1 MRRLAPILV
10 AVAALLVPA
19 PVSAA
24 TGYDI
29 SYPQC
34 GRGFPPPLTFSVLG
48 VNGGK
53 PYRAN
58 PCLGAGSS
66 PSELLWAGQ
75 TSQFYAN
82 TGDPGP
88 KRSSHWPSG
97 QAAPKLCNTA
107 ANPSSG
113 TAACHYDYGWNAA
126 ADSYRDAVN
135 AFVSLGLAPP
145 GATRTPVAELWWLDV
160 ETANT
165 WTRNSTRNAQ
175 ALRGGA
181 DYLTAVG
188 AAGVGFYSSPLAW
201 RSITGSAIPLHG
213 YESWVAGFG
222 TLANAQGKC
231 TGSGFTGGGV
241 RLAQYAS
248 AGFDADYD
256 CGAALAARRN
266 R

>member
-1 MRRLAPILV
+1 MRWLASTLV
-10 AVAALLVPA
+10 AVAAFAAPA
-19 PVSAA
+19 AASAA
-24 TGYDI
+24 IGYDI

-34 GRGFPPPLTFSVLG
+34 GRGFPPQLAFSVLG

-58 PCLGAGSS
+58 PCLGAGSA
-66 PSELLWAGQ
+66 PSELLWGGQ

-97 QAAPKLCNTA
+97 QASPKPCNTA
-107 ANPSSG
+107 ANPGSG
-113 TAACHYDYGWNAA
+113 TAECHYDYGWNAA
-126 ADSYRDAVN
+126 ADSYRNAVD

-145 GATRTPVAELWWLDV
+145 GATRTPAATVWWLDV
-160 ETANT
+160 ESANT
-165 WTRNSTRNAQ
+165 WTGNGTLNAQ

-181 DYLTAVG
+181 DYLAAVG
-188 AAGVGFYSSPLAW
+188 AARVGFYSSPLQW
-201 RSITGSAIPLHG
+201 RSITGGATRLYG

-222 TLANAQGKC
+222 TLAGAQAKC
-231 TGSGFTGGGV
+231 AGSGFTGGGV
-241 RLAQYAS
+241 RLTQYAD

-256 CGAALAARRN
+256 CVAAVAAQHGR
-266 R
+266 

>member
-1 MRRLAPILV
+1 MRRLASILI
-10 AVAALLVPA
+10 AVAALAGPA
-19 PVSAA
+19 SASAA
-24 TGYDI
+24 IGYDI

-34 GRGFPPPLTFSVLG
+34 GRGFPPELTFSVLG

-53 PYRAN
+53 PYRPN
-58 PCLGAGSS
+58 PCLGAGSA
-66 PSELLWAGQ
+66 PSELLWGGQ

-88 KRSSHWPSG
+88 KRSPHWPSG
-97 QAAPKLCNTA
+97 QSSPKPCNTA
-107 ANPSSG
+107 ANPGLG
-113 TAACHYDYGWNAA
+113 TAECHYDYGWNVA

-135 AFVSLGLAPP
+135 AFVSLGWAPP
-145 GATRTPVAELWWLDV
+145 GATRTPVAEVWWLDV

-165 WTRNSTRNAQ
+165 WTRNITLNAQ

-181 DYLTAVG
+181 DYLAAVG

-201 RSITGSAIPLHG
+201 RSITGAAITLQG
-213 YESWVAGFG
+213 YKSWLAGFG
-222 TLANAQGKC
+222 TLATAQDKC
-231 TGSGFTGGGV
+231 AGPGFTGGGV

-256 CGAALAARRN
+256 CAALATGHSR
-266 R
+266 